1 MFINTMIC
9 FNKNDL
15 IFIINYKNK
24 VMEEIKDVNP
34 KDDTSKI
41 KKQDI
46 PSMIP
51 HPMRRHSFF
60 NIKTNRYELD
70 PPTENALRRVQ
81 NYIDK
86 RKEMVDQNIKSD
98 L

>member
-1 MFINTMIC
+1 MIC

-24 VMEEIKDVNP
+24 VMEETKDM
-34 KDDTSKI
+34 DRTGDTSKI
-41 KKQDI
+41 EKKDI
-46 PSMIP
+46 SDMIP
-51 HPMRRHSFF
+51 YPMRRHSFF

-81 NYIDK
+81 NYLNNSKKI
-86 RKEMVDQNIKSD
+86 VDQNINSD

>member
-1 MFINTMIC
+1 
-9 FNKNDL
+9 
-15 IFIINYKNK
+15 
-24 VMEEIKDVNP
+24 MEEIKDMDQ
-34 KDDTSKI
+34 KDNTIKI

-51 HPMRRHSFF
+51 YPMRRHSFF

-81 NYIDK
+81 NYINK
-86 RKEMVDQNIKSD
+86 HKEMVDQNINSD
-98 L
+98 LKKN

>member
-1 MFINTMIC
+1 
-9 FNKNDL
+9 
-15 IFIINYKNK
+15 
-24 VMEEIKDVNP
+24 MEKIKDMDQ
-34 KDDTSKI
+34 KDNTIKI
-41 KKQDI
+41 EKQDI

-51 HPMRRHSFF
+51 YPMRRHSFF

-81 NYIDK
+81 NYINK
-86 RKEMVDQNIKSD
+86 HKEIVDQNINSD

>member
-1 MFINTMIC
+1 
-9 FNKNDL
+9 
-15 IFIINYKNK
+15 
-24 VMEEIKDVNP
+24 MEEIKDVNP
-34 KDDTSKI
+34 KNDTSKI
-41 KKQDI
+41 EKQDI

-81 NYIDK
+81 NYINK
-86 RKEMVDQNIKSD
+86 GKETVDQNIKSD

>member
-1 MFINTMIC
+1 
-9 FNKNDL
+9 
-15 IFIINYKNK
+15 
-24 VMEEIKDVNP
+24 MEEIKDMDQ
-34 KDDTSKI
+34 KDNTIKI
-41 KKQDI
+41 EKQDI

-51 HPMRRHSFF
+51 YPMRRHSYF

-70 PPTENALRRVQ
+70 PPTENALRSVQ
-81 NYIDK
+81 NYIDE